1 MKCGIMMLSNLDEN
15 NFYPLVQQREAR
27 DSEAED
33 RKTERREKKTE
44 NEKLFLSQRV
54 N

>member
-1 MKCGIMMLSNLDEN
+1 MKCGIMMLNYLYEN
-15 NFYPLVQQREAR
+15 NFYPLAQQREAR
-27 DSEAED
+27 DSEAEN
-33 RKTERREKKTE
+33 RRIERREKETE

>member
-1 MKCGIMMLSNLDEN
+1 MLSNLDEN